1 MVSGGPAVAGA
12 IKEPTSTIPIV
23 TIGNSDPV
31 DSGLVASLARPG
43 GNITGLSTLA
53 PEIAGKR
60 LELLKEIVPKLS
72 GVADERYLNRQ
83 QFHLPPA
90 YPPCA
95 SSHFHDDMAFA
106 SFFDKQSLPFFR
118 FKGIS

>member
-23 TIGNSDPV
+23 MTGDSDPV

-72 GVADERYLNRQ
+72 GVAVLGTSTRAGNAQELRDTNLAAGAFGVTVQYL
-83 QFHLPPA
+83 
-90 YPPCA
+90 
-95 SSHFHDDMAFA
+95 
-106 SFFDKQSLPFFR
+106 
-118 FKGIS
+118 